1 MSDRAPRP
9 VLLVASS
16 GGHLLQLLTLRAAW
30 QGLPTIWV
38 SNDKEDARSLLAG
51 EDAHF
56 LPGPYSRN
64 IRSLVANLRLAI
76 RLVLRERPAT
86 VLTTGADIAVPFA
99 WIARLMGARV
109 VYVESFTRIETVSLP
124 WLGDI
129 ALGWLSLPATMLW
142 IAAVINAMNL
152 IDGLDGLA
160 GGVVTIISGSRR
172 CDRAAHAVSTFSRTT
187 SSSRSSAAPASSSR
201 TAASGRC

>member
-1 MSDRAPRP
+1 M
-9 VLLVASS
+9 LLVASS

-64 IRSLVANLRLAI
+64 IRSLFANLRLAI

-99 WIARLMGARV
+99 WIARLTGARV
-109 VYVESFTRIETVSLP
+109 VYVESFTRIETVSLSCRLIKP
-124 WLGDI
+124 VAHRIYVQWPELLE
-129 ALGWLSLPATMLW
+129 ALPDARFAGAV
-142 IAAVINAMNL
+142 AAVE
-152 IDGLDGLA
+152 
-160 GGVVTIISGSRR
+160 
-172 CDRAAHAVSTFSRTT
+172 
-187 SSSRSSAAPASSSR
+187 
-201 TAASGRC
+201 

>member
-1 MSDRAPRP
+1 VKRRP

-30 QGLPTIWV
+30 DGLPTVWV

-64 IRSLVANLRLAI
+64 IRSLLANLLLAI
-76 RLVLRERPAT
+76 RLVARERPAT

-99 WIARLMGARV
+99 WIARLFGARV
-109 VYVESFTRIETVSLP
+109 VYVESFTRIQSVSLSCKLIKP
-124 WLGDI
+124 VANRVYVQWPELLA
-129 ALGWLSLPATMLW
+129 ALPDARFAGAV
-142 IAAVINAMNL
+142 AAVE
-152 IDGLDGLA
+152 
-160 GGVVTIISGSRR
+160 
-172 CDRAAHAVSTFSRTT
+172 
-187 SSSRSSAAPASSSR
+187 
-201 TAASGRC
+201 